1 MTWPFENDTSAI
13 VKKLADRS
21 MKADKRRNA
30 FIAITIAF
38 AVSLMMVLAL
48 YNLGTDRE
56 NRLYLQ
62 GRYQGSFINSTSAVF
77 EKLEHNNQIEV
88 VGKEAAMGTS
98 RINDYTLDVYYRDQ
112 NALELKGVTDL
123 LGKMPEAEN
132 EIIVEQSYLEHLGLP
147 VQLDQ
152 TVTLDMPFGENQ
164 TYHVCGII
172 QSSNA
177 SRIYQIIVSDGLY
190 SRYGEANCYDLL
202 VRLKNTENMDS
213 ETLKLL
219 IDEIA
224 EQSGVPEQ
232 YVMYSS
238 TYFGL
243 AEEKSTQE
251 LLVIIGAS
259 SLIVLACSLVI
270 YSLFYIS
277 VIGKIHEYGRL
288 RVLGATSVQVK
299 RIVRKES
306 FLLSCAAIPIG
317 VVLGS
322 VLGYCF
328 VPDGWHWMTTL
339 KCAVVIAIV
348 TEIALKIAVHTPV
361 KKASVV
367 SPVEALRINTADTPA
382 TEKTRVEHRKIT
394 PSSLA
399 RMSFARNKKKAILTV
414 LSLGFAGV
422 LLMCAA
428 TYLNS
433 NDVESMAKQQF
444 TNGDIALSL
453 DPANTNAEDRP
464 AGINALQTENPL
476 DEVLEETISDMD
488 GVKNIEFIQGCVSNM
503 EFPTPFKDGN
513 SHFFTQIGIPEN
525 QYEDFSQG
533 LIEGTADHQKLIN
546 GKGVIVDNST
556 RLLSDYYNYTPQI
569 GDIVKVETTD
579 GQWEE
584 FTVMGIGK
592 APDLGGDSAFFYFPQ
607 ELLPMMKENVSNFNM
622 ACIVDVERDQLTE
635 VENKIFQ
642 LAENHGGIEV
652 FSISDIITYLQ
663 EEMDNIKMPL
673 YGLVFF
679 IAVFGLISLINTLM
693 TNIISRQQ
701 EFGILQSV
709 GLGSKQFSKM
719 LQTECLYYIAG
730 TAILTLTVGTLAG
743 FILCKVFNQVGTFGT
758 LTYHFP
764 VLEISIYFAA
774 LFFILAAYS
783 VFSVRYS
790 KRHPVIE
797 RIKTIE

>member
-30 FIAITIAF
+30 FIVITIAF
-38 AVSLMMVLAL
+38 AVSLMMILAL

-56 NRLYLQ
+56 YRLYLQ

-132 EIIVEQSYLEHLGLP
+132 EIIVEQSYLEHLGLS

-152 TVTLDMPFGENQ
+152 TVTLDMPFGEKQ

-213 ETLKLL
+213 ETLKLS

-288 RVLGATSVQVK
+288 RVLGGYIGSDQAYRTK
-299 RIVRKES
+299 RKFFVILCRNSYRRCIRKCFGLLFRPGRLALDDYTEMRRCDCHCYRNCLKNCCPYPCKES
-306 FLLSCAAIPIG
+306 
-317 VVLGS
+317 
-322 VLGYCF
+322 
-328 VPDGWHWMTTL
+328 
-339 KCAVVIAIV
+339 
-348 TEIALKIAVHTPV
+348 
-361 KKASVV
+361 
-367 SPVEALRINTADTPA
+367 
-382 TEKTRVEHRKIT
+382 
-394 PSSLA
+394 
-399 RMSFARNKKKAILTV
+399 
-414 LSLGFAGV
+414 
-422 LLMCAA
+422 
-428 TYLNS
+428 
-433 NDVESMAKQQF
+433 
-444 TNGDIALSL
+444 
-453 DPANTNAEDRP
+453 
-464 AGINALQTENPL
+464 
-476 DEVLEETISDMD
+476 
-488 GVKNIEFIQGCVSNM
+488 
-503 EFPTPFKDGN
+503 
-513 SHFFTQIGIPEN
+513 
-525 QYEDFSQG
+525 
-533 LIEGTADHQKLIN
+533 
-546 GKGVIVDNST
+546 
-556 RLLSDYYNYTPQI
+556 
-569 GDIVKVETTD
+569 
-579 GQWEE
+579 
-584 FTVMGIGK
+584 
-592 APDLGGDSAFFYFPQ
+592 
-607 ELLPMMKENVSNFNM
+607 
-622 ACIVDVERDQLTE
+622 
-635 VENKIFQ
+635 
-642 LAENHGGIEV
+642 
-652 FSISDIITYLQ
+652 
-663 EEMDNIKMPL
+663 L
-673 YGLVFF
+673 YG
-679 IAVFGLISLINTLM
+679 IA
-693 TNIISRQQ
+693 
-701 EFGILQSV
+701 
-709 GLGSKQFSKM
+709 
-719 LQTECLYYIAG
+719 Y
-730 TAILTLTVGTLAG
+730 
-743 FILCKVFNQVGTFGT
+743 
-758 LTYHFP
+758 
-764 VLEISIYFAA
+764 
-774 LFFILAAYS
+774 
-783 VFSVRYS
+783 
-790 KRHPVIE
+790 
-797 RIKTIE
+797 